1 MARTLTPQDAYAI
14 INLMVK
20 EQTGQDATIQAVD
33 TSSFVSVGEQLLSAG
48 TENVLNTLG
57 LVLGRTMVAARP
69 YNSKLRILN
78 PVESGMYAN
87 RIRKISYY
95 SREAEPSG
103 AFNTQLFTNLNMGF
117 DNEENPNAGGTA
129 QSTGSMW
136 VQNQPV
142 PLEMNFGGMS
152 TWQDSTT
159 VYEDQ
164 LKAAFRDE
172 ASFNSFVAGIMTEKA
187 NDIESQ
193 KEAFNR
199 AALLNFIGE
208 LVNFYQD
215 GCTVVN
221 LTSEFNTKFGTS
233 YTSAQLRT
241 TYLKDFTE
249 FLVATVKGYM
259 AKLQIRQVGNHWSPA
274 KTVNGVNYVLMR
286 HTPIDKQRLIMYAPL
301 FRDVEAMVLPEI
313 FNTQYLDIEKQYE
326 GVEFWQNI
334 NDGAAVSVVPAIP
347 NKTTPAS
354 GQIQGSAVSIDYC
367 VGLLYD
373 EDALFTEYQ
382 LESALSSPIEARKR
396 YRNIW
401 WTICRNLCSDISEN
415 AVLFIMKDN

>member
-1 MARTLTPQDAYAI
+1 MARTLTPQDAYALV
-14 INLMVK
+14 NLMVK
-20 EQTGQDATIQAVD
+20 EQTGQDGTIQAVD
-33 TSSFVSVGEQLLSAG
+33 SSSFVSVGEQILSAG

-57 LVLGRTMVAARP
+57 LVLGRTMIAARP
-69 YNSKLRILN
+69 YSAKLKILN

-95 SREAEPSG
+95 SREAKPSG
-103 AFNTQLFTNLNMGF
+103 AFNTQLFTNLQTGF
-117 DNEENPNAGGTA
+117 DNGENPSGGTP
-129 QSTGSMW
+129 QSTESMW

-142 PLEMNFGGMS
+142 PLEMNFGGSS

-159 VYEDQ
+159 VYEEQ

-172 ASFNSFVAGIMTEKA
+172 VSFNQFVAGIMTEKA

-193 KEAFNR
+193 KEGFNR
-199 AALLNFIGE
+199 ALLLNFIGE
-208 LVNFYQD
+208 LVNFYAD
-215 GCTVVN
+215 GCTVCN
-221 LTSEFNTKFGTS
+221 LTYEFNQKFGTN

-249 FLVATVKGYM
+249 FMVATIKGYM

-274 KTVNGVNYVLMR
+274 KTVGGVSYSLLR
-286 HTPIDKQRLIMYAPL
+286 HTPLDKQRLIMYAPL

-326 GVEFWQNI
+326 GVEFWQNL

-354 GQIQGSAVSIDYC
+354 GQIQGSAVSLDYV

-373 EDALFTEYQ
+373 EDALFAEYQ
-382 LESALSSPIEARKR
+382 LDAVYSTGVECRKLF
-396 YRNIW
+396 RNIW
-401 WTICRNLCSDISEN
+401 WTFAKNLCADITEN
-415 AVLFIMKDN
+415 SVLFIMKD

>member
-1 MARTLTPQDAYAI
+1 MARTLTPQDAYAL

-33 TSSFVSVGEQLLSAG
+33 TSSFVSVGEQLLAAG

-78 PVESGMYAN
+78 PVEGGMYAN

-103 AFNTQLFTNLNMGF
+103 AFNTQLFTNLSMGF
-117 DNEENPNAGGTA
+117 DNEENPSGGTP

-136 VQNQPV
+136 IQNQPV

-199 AALLNFIGE
+199 ACLLNFIGQ
-208 LVNFYQD
+208 LVNFYAD
-215 GCTVVN
+215 GCTVCN
-221 LTSEFNTKFGTS
+221 LTYEFNTKFGTN

-249 FLVATVKGYM
+249 FMVATVKGYM

-274 KTVNGVNYVLMR
+274 KSVGGVSYSLMR
-286 HTPIDKQRLIMYAPL
+286 HTPLDKQRLIMYAPL

-313 FNTQYLDIEKQYE
+313 FNTQYLNIEKQYE

-334 NDGAAVSVVPAIP
+334 NNGAAVSVVPAIP

-354 GQIQGSAVSIDYC
+354 GQIQGSAVSLDY
-367 VGLLYD
+367 VAGLLYD
-373 EDALFTEYQ
+373 EDAMFAQYQ
-382 LESALSSPIEARKR
+382 LDSALSSPVEARKR

-401 WTICRNLCSDISEN
+401 WTFCKNIINDITEN
-415 AVLFIMKDN
+415 AVLFIMKD

>member
-1 MARTLTPQDAYAI
+1 MARTLTPQDAHSL

-20 EQTGQDATIQAVD
+20 EATGQDATIQAVD
-33 TSSFVSVGEQLLSAG
+33 TSSFVSVGEQLLAAG

-57 LVLGRTMVAARP
+57 LVLGRTMVAVRP
-69 YNSKLRILN
+69 YNAKLRIMN
-78 PVESGMYAN
+78 PVGSGMYAN
-87 RIRKISYY
+87 RLRKISYY
-95 SREAEPSG
+95 SRESEASG
-103 AFNTQLFTNLNMGF
+103 AFNTQLFTNLAMGK
-117 DNEENPNAGGTA
+117 DNGENPSGGTPTA
-129 QSTGSMW
+129 TESMW
-136 VQNQPV
+136 KQNQPV
-142 PLEMNFGGMS
+142 PLEMNFGGSS

-172 ASFNSFVAGIMTEKA
+172 ASFNQFVAGIMTEKG

-199 AALLNFIGE
+199 AALLNYIGA
-208 LVNFYQD
+208 LVNFYND
-215 GCTVVN
+215 GCTICN
-221 LTSEFNTKFGTS
+221 LTYEFNQKYGTS

-249 FLVATVKGYM
+249 FLVSIVKGYM
-259 AKLQIRQVGNHWSPA
+259 AKLQIRQAGNHWSPA
-274 KTVNGVNYVLMR
+274 KTIGADSYTLMR
-286 HTPIDKQRLIMYAPL
+286 HTPLDKQRLIMYAPL

-313 FNTQYLDIEKQYE
+313 FNTEYLDIGKQYE

-354 GQIQGSAVSIDYC
+354 GQIQGNAVSLDYV

-373 EDALFTEYQ
+373 EDALMVDYQ
-382 LESALSSPIEARKR
+382 LESALSSPVEARKR

-401 WTICRNLCSDISEN
+401 WTFAQNIINDITEN
-415 AVLFIMKDN
+415 AVLFIMKD

>member
-1 MARTLTPQDAYAI
+1 MARTLTPQDAHSL

-20 EQTGQDATIQAVD
+20 EATGQDATIQAVD
-33 TSSFVSVGEQLLSAG
+33 TSSFVSVGEQLLAAG

-57 LVLGRTMVAARP
+57 LVLGRTMVAVRP
-69 YNSKLRILN
+69 YNAKLRIMN
-78 PVESGMYAN
+78 PVGSGMYAN
-87 RIRKISYY
+87 RLRKISYY
-95 SREAEPSG
+95 SRESEASG
-103 AFNTQLFTNLNMGF
+103 AFNTQLFTNLAMGK
-117 DNEENPNAGGTA
+117 DNGENPSGGTPTA
-129 QSTGSMW
+129 TESMW
-136 VQNQPV
+136 KQNQPV
-142 PLEMNFGGMS
+142 PLEMNFGGSS

-172 ASFNSFVAGIMTEKA
+172 ASFNQFVAGIMIEKG

-199 AALLNFIGE
+199 AALLNYIGA
-208 LVNFYQD
+208 LVNFYND
-215 GCTVVN
+215 GCTIVN
-221 LTSEFNTKFGTS
+221 LTYEFNQKYGTS

-249 FLVATVKGYM
+249 FLVSTVKGYM
-259 AKLQIRQVGNHWSPA
+259 AKLQIRQAGNHWSPA
-274 KTVNGVNYVLMR
+274 KTIGADSYTLMR
-286 HTPIDKQRLIMYAPL
+286 HTPLDKQRLIMYAPL

-313 FNTQYLDIEKQYE
+313 FNTEYLDIGKQYE

-334 NDGAAVSVVPAIP
+334 NAGAAVSVTPAIP

-354 GQIQGSAVSIDYC
+354 GQIQGSAVSLDYV

-373 EDALFTEYQ
+373 EDALMVDYQ
-382 LESALSSPIEARKR
+382 LESALSSPVEARKR

-401 WTICRNLCSDISEN
+401 WTFAQNIINDITEN
-415 AVLFIMKDN
+415 AVLFIMKD

>member
-1 MARTLTPQDAYAI
+1 MARTLTPQDAYALV
-14 INLMVK
+14 NLMVK

-33 TSSFVSVGEQLLSAG
+33 TSSFISVGEQILAAG

-57 LVLGRTMVAARP
+57 LVLGRTMVAVRP
-69 YNSKLRILN
+69 YNSKLNIFN
-78 PVESGMYAN
+78 AVDSGMYAN
-87 RIRKISYY
+87 RLRKISYY
-95 SREAEPSG
+95 SREAKASG
-103 AFNTQLFTNLNMGF
+103 AFNTQLFTNFAMGF
-117 DNEENPNAGGTA
+117 DNEENPSGGTP
-129 QSTGSMW
+129 QSTGSQW
-136 VQNQPV
+136 VQNAPV
-142 PLEMNFGGMS
+142 PLEMNFGGSS

-159 VYEDQ
+159 VYEEQ

-172 ASFNSFVAGIMTEKA
+172 SSFNAFVSGIMTEKA

-199 AALLNFIGE
+199 ALLLNFIGE
-208 LVNFYQD
+208 IFNFYAD
-215 GCTVVN
+215 GCTVCN
-221 LTSEFNTKFGTS
+221 LTYEFNQKFGTN

-249 FLVATVKGYM
+249 FMVATIKGYM
-259 AKLQIRQVGNHWSPA
+259 AKLQIRQAGNHWSPT
-274 KTVNGVNYVLMR
+274 KTVGGVSYTLMR
-286 HTPIDKQRLIMYAPL
+286 HTPLDKQRLIMYAPL

-313 FNTQYLDIEKQYE
+313 FNTRYLDIEKQYE

-354 GQIQGSAVSIDYC
+354 GQVRGSAVSLDYV

-373 EDALFTEYQ
+373 EDALMMNYQ
-382 LESALSSPIEARKR
+382 LDAAYSTPVEARKL
-396 YRNIW
+396 YRNLW
-401 WTICRNLCSDISEN
+401 WTFAKNAIADITEN
-415 AVLFIMKDN
+415 AVLFIMKD

>member
-1 MARTLTPQDAYAI
+1 MARTLTPQDAHSL

-20 EQTGQDATIQAVD
+20 EATGQDATIQAVD
-33 TSSFVSVGEQLLSAG
+33 TSSFVSVGEQLLAAG

-57 LVLGRTMVAARP
+57 LVLGRTMVAVRP
-69 YNSKLRILN
+69 YNAKLRIMN
-78 PVESGMYAN
+78 PVGSGMYAN
-87 RIRKISYY
+87 RLRKISYY
-95 SREAEPSG
+95 SRESEASG
-103 AFNTQLFTNLNMGF
+103 AFNTQLFTNLAMGK
-117 DNEENPNAGGTA
+117 DNGENPSGGTPTA
-129 QSTGSMW
+129 TESMW
-136 VQNQPV
+136 KQNQPV
-142 PLEMNFGGMS
+142 PLEMNFGGSS
-152 TWQDSTT
+152 TWQDTTT

-172 ASFNSFVAGIMTEKA
+172 ASFNQFVAGIMTEKG

-199 AALLNFIGE
+199 AALLNYIGA
-208 LVNFYQD
+208 LVNFYND
-215 GCTVVN
+215 GCTVCN
-221 LTSEFNTKFGTS
+221 LTYEFNQKYGTS

-249 FLVATVKGYM
+249 FLVSTVKGYM
-259 AKLQIRQVGNHWSPA
+259 AKLQIRQAGNHWSPA
-274 KTVNGVNYVLMR
+274 KTIGADSYTLMR
-286 HTPIDKQRLIMYAPL
+286 HTPLDKQRLIMYAPL

-313 FNTQYLDIEKQYE
+313 FNTEYLDIGKQYE

-334 NDGAAVSVVPAIP
+334 NNGAAVSVTPAIP

-354 GQIQGSAVSIDYC
+354 GQIQGNAIALDYV

-373 EDALFTEYQ
+373 EDALMVDYQ
-382 LESALSSPIEARKR
+382 LESALSSPLEASKR

-401 WTICRNLCSDISEN
+401 WTFAQNIINDITEN
-415 AVLFIMKDN
+415 AVLFIMKD